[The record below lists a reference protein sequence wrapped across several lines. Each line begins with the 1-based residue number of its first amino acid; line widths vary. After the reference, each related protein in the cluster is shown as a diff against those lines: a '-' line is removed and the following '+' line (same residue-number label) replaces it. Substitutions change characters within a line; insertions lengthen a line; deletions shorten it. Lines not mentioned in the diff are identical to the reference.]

1 MNKIVAFLT
10 VSAAVIGSVSVQ
22 GTNATGGTMTGGSM
36 SGGTA
41 GGVVNDR
48 EISGAAA
55 GGMPVEAPVQ
65 ALTQSGGVAQ
75 GGGTSLILIETR
87 SPGSYIADTEG
98 MTLYTLVDDDMQP
111 LPCDVRCLS
120 IFPALTGDVTLGGEG
135 GTTLDASLLGTVEA
149 ADGSSQVTYNGY
161 PLHYYTLDQ
170 NPGDLEAQSLTEFG
184 GTWYVLAG
192 NPPHEPLESDPV
204 TGEDGD

>member
-10 VSAAVIGSVSVQ
+10 VSAAFIAPVSAQ
-22 GTNATGGTMTGGSM
+22 GANTTGGTMTGGSM
-36 SGGTA
+36 SGGTMTGGTA

-65 ALTQSGGVAQ
+65 ALAQSGGVARD
-75 GGGTSLILIETR
+75 GGTSLILIETR

-111 LPCDVRCLS
+111 LPCEAQCLS

-135 GTTLDASLLGTVEA
+135 GTTLDASLLGTVEVRTA
-149 ADGSSQVTYNGY
+149 RAR
-161 PLHYYTLDQ
+161 
-170 NPGDLEAQSLTEFG
+170 
-184 GTWYVLAG
+184 
-192 NPPHEPLESDPV
+192 
-204 TGEDGD
+204 